1 MLEELRDKYKSEVR
15 TVAVSTGQDAQSVFK
30 VPILVGDAGEKG
42 RGIYAKEPIPKGTLV
57 LDIDS
62 ENVGIFKDA
71 MQWRQFTYTLGIKDA
86 ATACNFMEW

>member
-1 MLEELRDKYKSEVR
+1 
-15 TVAVSTGQDAQSVFK
+15 
-30 VPILVGDAGEKG
+30 
-42 RGIYAKEPIPKGTLV
+42 

-62 ENVGIFKDA
+62 DNVGIFKDA